1 MRLMTLEQL
10 QATANAYINQATKL
24 SHAGF
29 TATKEDITGLV
40 NKIFAEV
47 FLDGDFSE
55 DLGFMDGF
63 KVEVGNTIEEYYA
76 GFVSPEDYDESG
88 AGDDAP
94 ARPDWAVPFYSDRL
108 GRKKFKTTKDYGTI
122 EKAFS
127 DAAEYGKLVMSIVKR
142 LYDSLTLY
150 LNQCKR
156 ELIGAVCAKHES
168 VESDAAYNPST
179 KYKKGDRFQNGVVIK
194 DYDAGKALDTAVAT
208 GYAVKLDLVTK
219 IAKPTDSATGEA
231 FIESVKVFA
240 EKFKKPQQGYSYN
253 GNIAGKGPKYVLIL
267 KDGILPDLEVQTMAG
282 AFQKDMLAFPVE
294 VRTVKDFGSKA
305 GENAFAILTD
315 ERSMKLHNAY
325 RAVRTRENA
334 DGDFINYVLHDDEI
348 AYWSPNVM
356 THVWVEQA

>member
-1 MRLMTLEQL
+1 MTLEQL

-88 AGDDAP
+88 SGDDAP
-94 ARPDWAVPFYSDRL
+94 ARPDWAVPFYSERL
-108 GRKKFKTTKDYGTI
+108 GRKKFKTTRDYGTI
-122 EKAFS
+122 QKAFS
-127 DAAEYGKLVMSIVKR
+127 DAAEYEKLVMSIVKR

-168 VESDAAYNPST
+168 VESDAAYNSST
-179 KYKKGDRFQNGVVIK
+179 KYKQGDRFANGVVVK
-194 DYDAGKALDTAVAT
+194 DYDAG
-208 GYAVKLDLVTK
+208 
-219 IAKPTDSATGEA
+219 
-231 FIESVKVFA
+231 
-240 EKFKKPQQGYSYN
+240 
-253 GNIAGKGPKYVLIL
+253 
-267 KDGILPDLEVQTMAG
+267 
-282 AFQKDMLAFPVE
+282 
-294 VRTVKDFGSKA
+294 
-305 GENAFAILTD
+305 
-315 ERSMKLHNAY
+315 
-325 RAVRTRENA
+325 
-334 DGDFINYVLHDDEI
+334 
-348 AYWSPNVM
+348 
-356 THVWVEQA
+356 

>member
-10 QATANAYINQATKL
+10 QATAKSYINQATKL
-24 SHAGF
+24 SHAAF
-29 TATKEDITGLV
+29 TATKEDLTGLV
-40 NKIFAEV
+40 DKIFAEV

-63 KVEVGNTIEEYYA
+63 KVEYGNTIEEYYA
-76 GFVSPEDYDESG
+76 GFVAPEDYDDAG
-88 AGDDAP
+88 AGNDTP
-94 ARPDWAVPFYSDRL
+94 ARPDFAVPFYSDRL

-122 EKAFS
+122 QKAFTNS
-127 DAAEYGKLVMSIVKR
+127 AEYEKIVMSIVKR

-168 VESDAAYNPST
+168 VANDAAYSAT
-179 KYKKGDRFQNGVVIK
+179 KKYVKGEHFANGVCVK
-194 DYDAGKALDTAVAT
+194 DYDAGKSLETAVAT
-208 GYAVKLDLVTK
+208 GYAVQLDLVTA
-219 IAKPTDSATGEA
+219 IAKPTDSASGEA

-240 EKFKKPQQGYSYN
+240 EKFRKPRQGFSYN

-267 KDGILPDLEVQTMAG
+267 KEGILPDLEVQTMAG

-294 VRTVKDFGSKA
+294 VRTVKDFGSNANEK
-305 GENAFAILTD
+305 AFALLID

-325 RAVRTRENA
+325 RAVRTHENA